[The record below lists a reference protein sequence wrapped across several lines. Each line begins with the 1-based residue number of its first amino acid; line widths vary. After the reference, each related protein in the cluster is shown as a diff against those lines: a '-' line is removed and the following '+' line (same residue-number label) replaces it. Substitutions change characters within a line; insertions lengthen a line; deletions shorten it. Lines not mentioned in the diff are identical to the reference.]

1 MGVFAHALSLALE
14 ERGRTSAIAPQVRPN
29 LAAWLVAQLRRRAQK
44 EPRLALVERISLAP
58 RQIVA
63 LVEAD
68 GQRLLVATSP
78 EGAPVFFPLNP
89 ATLRPTTKAARDAG
103 AEGKSL

>member
-1 MGVFAHALSLALE
+1 LGVFAHALSLALE
-14 ERGRTSAIAPQVRPN
+14 RTGRTSAIAQQVRPG
-29 LAAWLVAQLRRRAQK
+29 LGAWLVAQVRRRAHK

-68 GQRLLVATSP
+68 GQRLLIAISP

-89 ATLRPTTKAARDAG
+89 AIPDHSTMQDRQEGAG
-103 AEGKSL
+103 L